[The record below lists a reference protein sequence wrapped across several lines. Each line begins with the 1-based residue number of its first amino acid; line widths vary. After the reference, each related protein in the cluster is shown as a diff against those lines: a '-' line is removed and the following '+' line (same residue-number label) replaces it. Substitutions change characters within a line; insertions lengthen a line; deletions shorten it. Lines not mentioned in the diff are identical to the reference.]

1 MNIDINM
8 LIIDFIVFFYSH
20 VTKFSPLAEGVTEI
34 KTCHYE
40 PWHLDEK
47 FHTQTE
53 QILFL

>member
-1 MNIDINM
+1 M